1 MSTRKVFSLATLVLF
16 LFALWLVY
24 RFDVFRSA
32 DYSSALVAP
41 NANGALQNTAGTR
54 NTNNNSLAIVRT
66 TKQTGNS
73 LAPWRQLT
81 LTKSELE
88 SNPKFWMLAYS
99 AQDMA
104 WLDRFGY
111 PTLAEEAQL
120 EKASAEDLRAMAEAG
135 DLRARVHLGLRFA
148 ESAMKN
154 GDPKTF
160 ETARLEISQALITGG
175 PYEAAKTATFFVD
188 LANNRKL
195 LGELGPTQLKG
206 LQNDLLQYYE
216 MARGL
221 SAAYGDFAAVRAFNA
236 QYDIGPL
243 FGLPPEQPSSF
254 QASMSQLANM
264 NKARINQG
272 LLAMSFEQRPSPTGP
287 PGILNFQPSNTV
299 YAR

>member
-1 MSTRKVFSLATLVLF
+1 MSIRKFFSLTALILLLF
-16 LFALWLVY
+16 VLWLVC
-24 RFDVFRSA
+24 RSDAFRHA
-32 DYSSALVAP
+32 DDINESTKQAAKGSL
-41 NANGALQNTAGTR
+41 NNTAGKLS
-54 NTNNNSLAIVRT
+54 TNNNLLADVST
-66 TKQTGNS
+66 LKQMSVPAT
-73 LAPWRQLT
+73 PWRQLT
-81 LTKSELE
+81 LTKSALE
-88 SNPKFWMLAYS
+88 ANPKFWMLAYS
-99 AQDMA
+99 VQDMA

-111 PTLAEEAQL
+111 PTLAEEVQL
-120 EKASAEDLRAMAEAG
+120 ENASSENLRVMADAG

-148 ESAMKN
+148 ELAMKN

-160 ETARLEISQALITGG
+160 ETARLEISQALIEGG
-175 PYEAAKTATFFVD
+175 PYEAAKTATFFAD
-188 LANNRKL
+188 LAKNRKL

-264 NKARINQG
+264 NKARIQHG
-272 LLAMSFEQRPSPTGP
+272 LPPMIFEQRPRPPGP
-287 PGILNFQPSNTV
+287 PDILVFQSSNMV